1 MQALDLSDL
10 GNDLLLQVSVSSSVK
25 CVCVC
30 VVGGGAVIILHSK
43 IVIGIKVDNICKTF
57 SAVPTIQQELNK

>member
-10 GNDLLLQVSVSSSVK
+10 GKRSASPGLSFLICK
-25 CVCVC
+25 VC

-43 IVIGIKVDNICKTF
+43 IVIGIKVDNICKTL
-57 SAVPTIQQELNK
+57 SAVPTIQQELNKR